1 MEAVMGPEGGGGW
14 FWQEDT
20 ALEDMALDDPDDPMQ
35 VVSKIKM
42 AKVTDNLWQKEDIE
56 PEEIPEGLKNEIKQ
70 SGAVMVALRSV
81 RKNIGKDRQAWQ

>member
-1 MEAVMGPEGGGGW
+1 MGPEGGGGW

-20 ALEDMALDDPDDPMQ
+20 ALDDPDDPMQ

-56 PEEIPEGLKNEIKQ
+56 PEEIPEGLKKRN
-70 SGAVMVALRSV
+70 
-81 RKNIGKDRQAWQ
+81 